1 MRISIIIPVYNE
13 EHSIQEIVKK
23 IISLE
28 FNQFA
33 KEIIIIDDGSTDN
46 TSKILKNFQ
55 KYEDLKIVTHRKNLG
70 KGMALRRGIE
80 DSTGEVIAF
89 QDSDFEYDP
98 EELPKLIDQI
108 RGGEYVVYGSRFLG
122 TVKGMSFIFFIGNK
136 FLTFLTRLLYGVSI
150 TDMETGFKV
159 FRREVL
165 ENMSLQSKGFEIE
178 PELTAKVL
186 KKGYR
191 IKEIPI
197 NYVGREKEQKKITVR
212 DGIVAF
218 FTLIKYRFS

>member
-122 TVKGMSFIFFIGNK
+122 TVKGMSFIFYIGNK

-218 FTLIKYRFS
+218 FILIKYRFS

>member
-55 KYEDLKIVTHRKNLG
+55 KYKDLKIVTHRSNLG
-70 KGMALRRGIE
+70 KGVALRRGIE

-165 ENMSLQSKGFEIE
+165 ENMNLQSKGFEIE